1 MLEDLLILRKIKE
14 GDIKTF
20 ESVFRLYYSP
30 LCLYAFSITGR
41 NDIAEEIVQE
51 LFYVF
56 WKDRDKLQILHSV
69 KSYLYGAI
77 RNQSLQYCEHVN
89 VRERYKEHQLNAE
102 EQVPDSTPEEMLE
115 YKELEEVINRTLK
128 KLPQRRQA
136 IFRMHR
142 LEGLKYKEIADTLSL
157 SVKTIEAEM
166 TKTYQELR
174 REIERYTYVL

>member
-1 MLEDLLILRKIKE
+1 MVPS
-14 GDIKTF
+14 GTNH
-20 ESVFRLYYSP
+20 
-30 LCLYAFSITGR
+30 FSTANTSMCA
-41 NDIAEEIVQE
+41 NDIRI
-51 LFYVF
+51 
-56 WKDRDKLQILHSV
+56 
-69 KSYLYGAI
+69 
-77 RNQSLQYCEHVN
+77 
-89 VRERYKEHQLNAE
+89 HQLNAE

-174 REIERYTYVL
+174 REIEKYTYVL